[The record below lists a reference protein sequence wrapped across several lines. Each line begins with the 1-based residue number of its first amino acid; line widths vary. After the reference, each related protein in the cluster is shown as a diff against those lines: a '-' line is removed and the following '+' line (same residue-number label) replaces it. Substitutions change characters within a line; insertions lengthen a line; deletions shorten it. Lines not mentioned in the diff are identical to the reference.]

1 MTIPIDDKHK
11 IAKNFSEENYKMLG
25 FRKFILE
32 DNKKQG
38 KLISDIQD
46 LRKKTALLRFK
57 DQHEAEKFKLQ
68 QQIKKRKEMDKIGN
82 R

>member
-1 MTIPIDDKHK
+1 
-11 IAKNFSEENYKMLG
+11 MLG
-25 FRKFILE
+25 FKEFIAE
-32 DNKKQG
+32 DEKKQG
-38 KLISDIQD
+38 EILKDIQD

-57 DQHEAEKFKLQ
+57 DQYESEKFKLQ